1 MKRLPAVVLA
11 VLFGLSSLSVS
22 AEVLINENFDY
33 EAGPL
38 HKGMDIPAPNDGGWY
53 MFSGFGDNPVNVTE
67 GNLTY
72 PDYAPDAV
80 GRSVAIPGDGDDVL
94 RAFNDVTSGT
104 VYYSALVKVNGV
116 NPPSGFLS
124 VAPFISFGN
133 NDMGAKNVGG
143 GVSVVESD
151 GGFKFGLS
159 KVKEAPKLLTE
170 DEYKV
175 GETYLIVVKYM
186 IVDGMDNDVVSLFVN
201 PVSGDEPVAAVMID
215 EAYSGTKS
223 DLSSVKSI
231 NLTQTKTSPDCIVDA
246 VKVFTEWNDLF
257 VKDTGDSP
265 AIIPAEEN
273 ISFGPVRNAK
283 EYTHELTVRAKNL
296 TGDIALSITEGD
308 VTLSAASISKADAES
323 EAGGKVTLTL
333 SPTVAGEQT
342 ATLLLTSD
350 GADDVECR
358 VTWTADIVPEHTD
371 MAAMR
376 TALPVSGEEY
386 GAPCV
391 FTGKAVVTMIYEVST
406 TKYMAVQDAA
416 GGIILRDPMME
427 GALFEG
433 IEVGDVLTGIYGAY
447 SPAFGSNYFDL
458 YDYMTVTG
466 ETMEA
471 VPVEA
476 DLAAIQADGAVYE
489 GRLVKLSGVTLTPQ
503 DGNTAFEYGKNPT
516 IGQDGATATL
526 RLFAGRDY
534 IGQTIPAQADIVAV
548 STSGNGS
555 TFAPRAMGDIVAV
568 AEDPEP
574 PVEESD
580 NLFLNGGFEEWTSG
594 LGTVSCADWT
604 LPLGGA
610 EQETADVIEGNYAL
624 KITSGPMNTNS
635 LSQEIGGYPNPF
647 VAGQTYEMTIN
658 YKVLTSVEGKDLK
671 LECVWSSTRD
681 GDLDHDAGLLQ
692 TDWFTSAGWESKT
705 ITTTVP
711 EGATTFKFILTMPKG
726 AVVLFDDF
734 SFAEKVS
741 SEPVLSVTPSTL
753 PGVTCRLGEEAKF
766 SEVNIVYAN
775 LGRGLT
781 FDITGADRAMFAWD
795 TVRVTPRQLLLN
807 IAYRPTEIG
816 THKGMMIIE
825 SPDHSELNVTIPLSG
840 SAFDASAR
848 PVITLTPSVIPPF
861 TVEEGS
867 DSTFRFTLTSENCM
881 DDISIRMEHVKGEGF
896 VVSDSYVVKNTVVDM
911 SVTFRPV
918 VAGEYESRMTFSTS
932 EGDDVVITLTGTATE
947 KTGETVK
954 DYLTS
959 FVFDMSSPCKFLL
972 ERFDGVANNQ
982 TLSVDGWSNIVLR
995 GDLPWRG
1002 FAETDAET
1010 GDTLNRCAK
1019 ANVYQYQIEGGD
1031 QWEMWLMT
1039 PALDFANAESKMFTF
1054 RVMGDLMFEGHES
1067 ALELYYIDTIPG
1079 EDSYF
1084 GKVDMEMPST
1094 PDLNGEWSEIHMDLE
1109 GQNIAD
1115 VFFMAFRFTGIS
1127 GKGNSVSYYVDDVSF
1142 GRTDLA
1148 VIKPSLTELVM
1159 TSVPGRETVSEPV
1172 KVTGDNLVEPI
1183 LLKVGGSNPSNF
1195 TLSASVIPVE
1205 GGEFTVKFKSD
1216 NEGVHEAYVKLSS
1229 RDAADKYIPMSVLN
1243 KVHSSLDGLTL
1254 SSSFAWYRDGV
1265 LYIDAASV
1273 ADYALYDLGGRCLL
1287 SGTAPAG
1294 LSERGL
1300 SLPSGVY
1307 LLKIRTADG
1316 AEAIHKILAE

>member
-1 MKRLPAVVLA
+1 MKMKRLPAVVLA

-53 MFSGFGDNPVNVTE
+53 MFSGFGDNPVNVID
-67 GNLTY
+67 GSLTY
-72 PDYAPDAV
+72 TDYAPDAV
-80 GRSVAIPGDGDDVL
+80 GRSVAMPKNGDDVL
-94 RAFNDVTSGT
+94 RAFNGVTSGT
-104 VYYSALVKVNGV
+104 VYYSALVKVNAARKPAFG
-116 NPPSGFLS
+116 SIASFL
-124 VAPFISFGN
+124 SFGN
-133 NDMGAKNVGG
+133 NTTSGVGG
-143 GVSVVESD
+143 GVSVFSSGD
-151 GGFKFGLS
+151 GFKFGLS
-159 KVKEAPKLLTE
+159 KIKEEATLFSDELTL
-170 DEYKV
+170 
-175 GETYLIVVKYM
+175 GETYLVVVKYE
-186 IVDGMDNDVVSLFVN
+186 IVEGVDNDVVSLFVN
-201 PVSGDEPVAAVMID
+201 PVKGDEPAPVAKID
-215 EAYSGTKS
+215 AQYEANNKA
-223 DLSSVKSI
+223 DLSPVSSI
-231 NLTQTKTSPDCIVDA
+231 NLTQGTSSPDCIVDA

-257 VKDTGDSP
+257 VKDMGDSP

-273 ISFGPVRNAK
+273 ISFGYVRNAK
-283 EYTHELTVRAKNL
+283 AYTKELIVRGANL
-296 TGDIALSITEGD
+296 NGDIALSITEGD
-308 VTLSAASISKADAES
+308 VTLSSSSISKADAES
-323 EAGGKVTLTL
+323 EDGGKVTLTL
-333 SPTVAGEQT
+333 TPAAAGEQT

-350 GADDVECR
+350 GADDVECS

-371 MAAMR
+371 MAGMR
-376 TALPVSGEEY
+376 TALPAAGEEY
-386 GAPCV
+386 GEICV
-391 FTGKAVVTMIYEVST
+391 FTGKAVVTMIYEVSS
-406 TKYMAVQDAA
+406 TKYMTVQDGT
-416 GGIILRDPMME
+416 GGIILRDIMME
-427 GALFEG
+427 GALFDG

-447 SPAFGSNYFDL
+447 SPVFGSNYFDL
-458 YDYMTVTG
+458 YDYKTVTE
-466 ETMEA
+466 ETVEA

-476 DLAAIQADGAVYE
+476 SLAAIQADGAAYE
-489 GRLVKLSGVTLTPQ
+489 GRLVKLTGVTITPQ
-503 DGNTAFEYGKNPT
+503 EGNAAFEYGKNPA

-526 RLFAGRDY
+526 RLFAGHDY

-555 TFAPRAMGDIVAV
+555 MFAPRAMSDIIAV
-568 AEDPEP
+568 TEDPEP

-580 NLFLNGGFEEWTSG
+580 NLFLNGGFEEWSTSPF
-594 LGTVSCADWT
+594 GTSCADWT

-610 EQETADVIEGNYAL
+610 EQETADVIEGNSAL

-647 VAGQTYEMTIN
+647 VAGQTYEMSIN

-734 SFAEKVS
+734 SFTEKVS
-741 SEPVLSVTPSTL
+741 SEPALSVTPLTL
-753 PGVTCRLGEEAKF
+753 PGVTCRIGEEAKF

-825 SPDHSELNVTIPLSG
+825 SPDHSELNTTIPLSG

-881 DDISIRMEHVKGEGF
+881 DDISIRMEHIKGEGF

-918 VAGEYESRMTFSTS
+918 VAGEYESRMTFSTP
-932 EGDDVVITLTGTATE
+932 EGDDVVLTLTGTATE

-959 FVFDMSSPCKFLL
+959 FEFDMSSPRKLLL
-972 ERFDGVANNQ
+972 ERFDGVAHNS
-982 TLSVDGWSNIVLR
+982 TLTVGGWSNVVLK
-995 GDLPWRG
+995 GDRPWWG

-1019 ANVYQYQIEGGD
+1019 ATAYQYQQEGGD
-1031 QWEMWLMT
+1031 EWEMWLMT

-1054 RVMGDLMFEGHES
+1054 RVMGDFMFEGHQS

-1084 GKVDMEMPST
+1084 GKVDMEMPSV
-1094 PDLNGEWSEIHMDLE
+1094 PDLNGEWSEIHMDLD

-1115 VFFMAFRFTGIS
+1115 VFFMAFRFTGIC
-1127 GKGNSVSYYVDDVSF
+1127 GDANSVTYQVDDVSF

-1148 VIKPSLTELVM
+1148 VIKPSVTELVM

-1195 TLSASVIPVE
+1195 TLSTSVVPVE

-1229 RDAADKYIPMSVLN
+1229 RDAADKYIPMSALN
-1243 KVHSSLDGLTL
+1243 KTASSTDDVVLM
-1254 SSSFAWYRDGV
+1254 SSFAWTDGGV
-1265 LYIDAASV
+1265 LYIDV
-1273 ADYALYDLGGRCLL
+1273 AEEAEYVLYGLGGHRLL
-1287 SGTAPAG
+1287 DGVASAG
-1294 LSERGL
+1294 LTGRAL
-1300 SLPSGVY
+1300 SLPAGVYILKIKTSGV
-1307 LLKIRTADG
+1307 
-1316 AEAIHKILAE
+1316 EEVHKIILK

>member
-1 MKRLPAVVLA
+1 MKMKRLPAVVLA
-11 VLFGLSSLSVS
+11 VLFGLFSLSVS

-33 EAGPL
+33 EAGQL
-38 HKGMDIPAPNDGGWY
+38 YKSTDIPAPIDGNWHSYKG
-53 MFSGFGDNPVNVTE
+53 GAAINVVD
-67 GNLTY
+67 GNLIY
-72 PDYAPDAV
+72 ADYAPEAV
-80 GRSVAIPGDGDDVL
+80 GRSVAMPKSGEGVL
-94 RAFNDVTSGT
+94 RAFNGVTSGT
-104 VYYSALVKVNGV
+104 VYYSALVKVNAARK
-116 NPPSGFLS
+116 PPFGSIAPFLS
-124 VAPFISFGN
+124 FGDN
-133 NDMGAKNVGG
+133 TTSGVGA
-143 GVSVVESD
+143 GVSVFSSGD
-151 GGFKFGLS
+151 GFKFGLS
-159 KVKEAPKLLTE
+159 KIKEEATLFSEELTL
-170 DEYKV
+170 
-175 GETYLIVVKYM
+175 GGTYLVVVKYE
-186 IVDGMDNDVVSLFVN
+186 IVDGDDNDVISLFVN
-201 PVSGDEPVAAVMID
+201 PVKGGEPAPVAKID
-215 EAYSGTKS
+215 AQYEVNNKA
-223 DLSSVKSI
+223 DLSPVSSI
-231 NLTQTKTSPDCIVDA
+231 NLTQGTSSPDCIVDA

-458 YDYMTVTG
+458 YYYMTVTG

-476 DLAAIQADGAVYE
+476 DLAAIQADGAAYE

-516 IGQDGATATL
+516 IGQGDATATL

-534 IGQTIPAQADIVAV
+534 IGQTIPAKADIVAV

-647 VAGQTYEMTIN
+647 VAGQTYELTIN
-658 YKVLTSVEGKDLK
+658 YKVLTSMEGKDLK

-741 SEPVLSVTPSTL
+741 SEPALSVTPPTL
-753 PGVTCRLGEEAKF
+753 PGVTCRIGEEAKF

-918 VAGEYESRMTFSTS
+918 VAGEYESRMTFSTP

-947 KTGETVK
+947 KTGEPVK

-959 FVFDMSSPCKFLL
+959 FVFDMSSPRKLLL

-1031 QWEMWLMT
+1031 LWEMWLMT

-1084 GKVDMEMPST
+1084 GKVDMEMPSS

-1115 VFFMAFRFTGIS
+1115 VFFMAFRFTGIN

-1195 TLSASVIPVE
+1195 TLSTSVIPVE

-1243 KVHSSLDGLTL
+1243 KVQSSLDGLTL
-1254 SSSFAWYRDGV
+1254 GSSFAWHRDGV

-1300 SLPSGVY
+1300 TLPSGVY

-1316 AEAIHKILAE
+1316 AEDIHKILAE